1 MDGPGSS
8 VCDTQKF
15 SPTILEQPG
24 LPIIG
29 YFPCNTTVTLGDK
42 PVTYKCPDGGVTCRE
57 LLKQTYPNAPDNIGC
72 LGLYKNANSDFCS
85 VQYQD
90 PNEGSFGPYT
100 KKTGCNPVLANVV
113 ECP

>member
-1 MDGPGSS
+1 MDRDRQCVIPRNSHLQYQNNP
-8 VCDTQKF
+8 V
-15 SPTILEQPG
+15 
-24 LPIIG
+24 IG

-42 PVTYKCPDGGVTCRE
+42 QK
-57 LLKQTYPNAPDNIGC
+57 YPNAPDNIGC

-90 PNEGSFGPYT
+90 PNDGSFGPYT

-113 ECP
+113 ECPQ

>member
-1 MDGPGSS
+1 MDRDRQ
-8 VCDTQKF
+8 CDTQKF

-24 LPIIG
+24 L
-29 YFPCNTTVTLGDK
+29 K

-57 LLKQTYPNAPDNIGC
+57 LLKQTYPSAPDNIGC
-72 LGLYKNANSDFCS
+72 LGLYKNAHSDFCS

-113 ECP
+113 ECPP